1 MNIHLLTGVSVLA
14 LVSTLALAEKSPIT
28 PSSLPKEIL
37 LQGTPL
43 RTTLSLVPPMLAG
56 SNAEIPTAQL
66 LHIAEHPAQDMIA
79 ATRSAKDAEIYRT
92 ISPSVVL
99 VATKDGLGSGSLVS
113 SSGDI
118 ITNWHVVRGYDF
130 IAVVFKPA
138 IEGTKPRSEEMKL
151 GHVVK
156 YDPVPDLALI
166 KAEEVPA
173 GRIPIRLG
181 DSSEIVVGADVRAS
195 YTKGIISQY
204 RRGYQWEYG
213 DRTKH
218 TADIIQTQT
227 PINPGNSGGP
237 LISESS
243 NLIGV
248 NAGKAE
254 GEGLNF
260 AVSVDN
266 VRRFLAEPTKP
277 TQGDTSKNAC
287 EPKEISRFRNSGNN
301 AAVIAYDLNCS
312 GKANANYIVPDKKAD
327 AILMTWDRNGDGQP
341 DVVFFDFKRRGKWDL
356 SFWDAKFEGRWTL
369 VGYHDD
375 GSLKPTRFER
385 YEDFQKRLAAQ
396 H

>member
-1 MNIHLLTGVSVLA
+1 MV
-14 LVSTLALAEKSPIT
+14 
-28 PSSLPKEIL
+28 
-37 LQGTPL
+37 
-43 RTTLSLVPPMLAG
+43 
-56 SNAEIPTAQL
+56 
-66 LHIAEHPAQDMIA
+66 A

-99 VATKDGLGSGSLVS
+99 IATKEGLGSGSLVS
-113 SSGDI
+113 LSGDI
-118 ITNWHVVRGYDF
+118 ITNWHVVSGYDLVG
-130 IAVVFKPA
+130 VVFKPA
-138 IEGTKPRSEEMKL
+138 IEGTKPRNEDMKL

-173 GRIPIRLG
+173 GRIPIRIG
-181 DSSEIVVGADVRAS
+181 DSSEIVVGADVRAIGHPAGNEWS

-218 TADIIQTQT
+218 TADIVQTQT

-237 LISESS
+237 LISESG

-266 VRRFLAEPTKP
+266 VRRFLAEP
-277 TQGDTSKNAC
+277 SKSEPARASKTTC
-287 EPKEISRFRNSGNN
+287 EPKEISRFRNTANN
-301 AAVIAYDLNCS
+301 AAVISYDLDCS
-312 GKANANYIVPDKKAD
+312 GKTNANYIVPDKKTD

-341 DVVFFDFKRRGKWDL
+341 DVVFFDFKRRGRWDL
-356 SFWDAKFEGRWTL
+356 SFWDAKFEGKWTL

-375 GSLKPTRFER
+375 GTLKPTRFDR